1 MNKKLIAIISAVA
14 LVGLLAVAASFAA
27 CGDNNPAEEDTSSNT
42 QVNIPGDESGSENNV
57 TPNEE
62 LTFTD
67 CDAQDVYV
75 LHANG
80 AVNLRSNP
88 DYTATS
94 IKVSVNNGTKLS
106 RVAVSTN
113 GEWSKVVYE
122 ENVYYIVTKALTT
135 FANLDEGFVACDKT
149 LTKAEGSLTIRI
161 EPAMSEKDPIGWYKE
176 GDTVKVVAENATTG
190 WYKVEFVN
198 SDGNTV
204 FGYIASDAKYFVG
217 AKDETSE
224 ESSSVETETE
234 TETETEAKAENSGK

>member
-14 LVGLLAVAASFAA
+14 LIGLLAATAASFTA
-27 CGDNNPAEEDTSSNT
+27 CVENTPAEEESSSNT
-42 QVNIPGDESGSENNV
+42 QVNIPGDETGSDTTN
-57 TPNEE
+57 TPAEE

-88 DYTATS
+88 DYTANS
-94 IKVSVNNGTKLS
+94 IKISVNNGTKLS

-113 GEWSKVVYE
+113 GEWSQVVYE
-122 ENVYYIVTKALTT
+122 EKVYYIVTKAVTT

-198 SDGNTV
+198 TDGNTV
-204 FGYIASDAKYFVG
+204 FGYIASDAKYFVEV
-217 AKDETSE
+217 KEENTE
-224 ESSSVETETE
+224 ESSSVETES
-234 TETETEAKAENSGK
+234 ETETEAKTENSGK